1 VYSLLLSLGKKFPEM
16 LTTHSARVSR
26 WTLQLVF
33 QKYQADLQKYW
44 ESLLLASLRRRAQ
57 LGQPIQLPNPIPP
70 PPPTVVKQFI
80 LSRPELILEA
90 LESHSEEWSPEEIFN
105 YMSYI
110 QPIISIL
117 IPILRAAN
125 IDIAGIGEEK
135 LDELLEVSVLRID
148 DDKKR
153 EEAEQLLTML
163 KSYPIT
169 YRRFLWIVRQ
179 LLS

>member
-1 VYSLLLSLGKKFPEM
+1 
-16 LTTHSARVSR
+16 
-26 WTLQLVF
+26 
-33 QKYQADLQKYW
+33 
-44 ESLLLASLRRRAQ
+44 
-57 LGQPIQLPNPIPP
+57 
-70 PPPTVVKQFI
+70 
-80 LSRPELILEA
+80 LEA

-110 QPIISIL
+110 QPVISIL

-125 IDIAGIGEEK
+125 IDIAGISEEK

-163 KSYPIT
+163 KNYPIT

>member
-1 VYSLLLSLGKKFPEM
+1 M
-16 LTTHSARVSR
+16 
-26 WTLQLVF
+26 
-33 QKYQADLQKYW
+33 
-44 ESLLLASLRRRAQ
+44 
-57 LGQPIQLPNPIPP
+57 
-70 PPPTVVKQFI
+70 
-80 LSRPELILEA
+80 EA

-125 IDIAGIGEEK
+125 IDIAGVSEEK

-163 KSYPIT
+163 KNYPIT

>member
-1 VYSLLLSLGKKFPEM
+1 
-16 LTTHSARVSR
+16 
-26 WTLQLVF
+26 
-33 QKYQADLQKYW
+33 
-44 ESLLLASLRRRAQ
+44 
-57 LGQPIQLPNPIPP
+57 
-70 PPPTVVKQFI
+70 
-80 LSRPELILEA
+80 LEA

-110 QPIISIL
+110 QPVISIL

-125 IDIAGIGEEK
+125 IDIAGISEEK
-135 LDELLEVSVLRID
+135 LDELLEVSILRID

-163 KSYPIT
+163 KNYPIT

>member
-1 VYSLLLSLGKKFPEM
+1 
-16 LTTHSARVSR
+16 
-26 WTLQLVF
+26 
-33 QKYQADLQKYW
+33 
-44 ESLLLASLRRRAQ
+44 
-57 LGQPIQLPNPIPP
+57 
-70 PPPTVVKQFI
+70 
-80 LSRPELILEA
+80 LEA

-125 IDIAGIGEEK
+125 IDIAGISEEK

-163 KSYPIT
+163 KNYPIT

>member
-1 VYSLLLSLGKKFPEM
+1 M
-16 LTTHSARVSR
+16 
-26 WTLQLVF
+26 
-33 QKYQADLQKYW
+33 
-44 ESLLLASLRRRAQ
+44 
-57 LGQPIQLPNPIPP
+57 
-70 PPPTVVKQFI
+70 
-80 LSRPELILEA
+80 EA

-110 QPIISIL
+110 QPVISIL

-125 IDIAGIGEEK
+125 IDIAGISEEK

-163 KSYPIT
+163 KNYPIT

>member
-1 VYSLLLSLGKKFPEM
+1 M
-16 LTTHSARVSR
+16 
-26 WTLQLVF
+26 
-33 QKYQADLQKYW
+33 
-44 ESLLLASLRRRAQ
+44 
-57 LGQPIQLPNPIPP
+57 
-70 PPPTVVKQFI
+70 
-80 LSRPELILEA
+80 EA

-125 IDIAGIGEEK
+125 IDIAGISEEK

-153 EEAEQLLTML
+153 EEADQLLTML

>member
-1 VYSLLLSLGKKFPEM
+1 M
-16 LTTHSARVSR
+16 
-26 WTLQLVF
+26 
-33 QKYQADLQKYW
+33 
-44 ESLLLASLRRRAQ
+44 
-57 LGQPIQLPNPIPP
+57 
-70 PPPTVVKQFI
+70 
-80 LSRPELILEA
+80 EA

-125 IDIAGIGEEK
+125 IDIAGISEEK

-163 KSYPIT
+163 KNYPIT

>member
-1 VYSLLLSLGKKFPEM
+1 M
-16 LTTHSARVSR
+16 
-26 WTLQLVF
+26 
-33 QKYQADLQKYW
+33 
-44 ESLLLASLRRRAQ
+44 
-57 LGQPIQLPNPIPP
+57 
-70 PPPTVVKQFI
+70 
-80 LSRPELILEA
+80 EA

-110 QPIISIL
+110 QPVISIL

-125 IDIAGIGEEK
+125 IDIAGISEEK
-135 LDELLEVSVLRID
+135 LDELLEVSILRID

-163 KSYPIT
+163 KNYPIT

>member
-1 VYSLLLSLGKKFPEM
+1 
-16 LTTHSARVSR
+16 
-26 WTLQLVF
+26 
-33 QKYQADLQKYW
+33 
-44 ESLLLASLRRRAQ
+44 
-57 LGQPIQLPNPIPP
+57 
-70 PPPTVVKQFI
+70 
-80 LSRPELILEA
+80 LEA

-125 IDIAGIGEEK
+125 IDIAGVSEEK

-163 KSYPIT
+163 KNYPIT